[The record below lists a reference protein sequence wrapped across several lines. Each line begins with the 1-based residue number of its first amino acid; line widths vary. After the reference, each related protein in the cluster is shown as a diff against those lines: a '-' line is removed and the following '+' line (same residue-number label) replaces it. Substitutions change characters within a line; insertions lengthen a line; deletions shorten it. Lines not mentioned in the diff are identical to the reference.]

1 MSDTEPV
8 VCVID
13 DDASFRRAVERLVRS
28 AGMSAIAY
36 ASAQD
41 YLSSFDAD
49 KSGCLLLDISMP
61 GRSGLDLQEA
71 LAGEAL
77 VPPIIFITGH
87 GDVRLQAMKRGAVE
101 FLTKPVEDSLLI
113 GAIRS
118 AIAKDRGNR
127 LDRAELAAIQSR
139 FDTLTPRESEVLRHV
154 ISGRLNK
161 QIAADLGSV
170 EKTIKVHRSRLMD
183 KLQVRSVAALVRL
196 AAQAAIPPASDFVGS
211 VLQLSCAC
219 GGLGQR
225 PITGSGP
232 PC

>member
-49 KSGCLLLDISMP
+49 RSGCLLLDISMP
-61 GRSGLDLQEA
+61 GQSGLDLQEA

-87 GDVRLQAMKRGAVE
+87 GDVPASVQAMKRGAVE

-161 QIAADLGSV
+161 QIAADLGTV

-196 AAQAAIPPASDFVGS
+196 AAQAAIPPAY
-211 VLQLSCAC
+211 
-219 GGLGQR
+219 
-225 PITGSGP
+225 
-232 PC
+232 

>member
-49 KSGCLLLDISMP
+49 RSGCLLLDISMP
-61 GRSGLDLQEA
+61 GQSGLDLQEA

-87 GDVRLQAMKRGAVE
+87 GDVPASVQAMKRGAVE

-127 LDRAELAAIQSR
+127 LDRAELAALQSR

-161 QIAADLGSV
+161 QIAADLGTV

-196 AAQAAIPPASDFVGS
+196 AAQAAIPPAY
-211 VLQLSCAC
+211 
-219 GGLGQR
+219 
-225 PITGSGP
+225 
-232 PC
+232 